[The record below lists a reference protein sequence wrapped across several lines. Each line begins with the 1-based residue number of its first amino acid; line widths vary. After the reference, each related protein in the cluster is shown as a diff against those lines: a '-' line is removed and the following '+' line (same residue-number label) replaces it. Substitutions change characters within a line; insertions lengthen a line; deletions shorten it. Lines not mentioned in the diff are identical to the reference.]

1 MENEMNNEM
10 DNEMMSCE
18 EVLTMLGEVANKHR
32 DLDHMARRSLEMKKD
47 SNSDKVAICMLDA
60 AIALQIYAK
69 IKKTGNEE
77 QISEIKQFL
86 KDMIIKLKDSMK
98 D

>member
-1 MENEMNNEM
+1 
-10 DNEMMSCE
+10 MMSSR

-32 DLDHMARRSLEMKKD
+32 DLDHMARRSLEMKKNN
-47 SNSDKVAICMLDA
+47 NSEDKVAICMLDA

-69 IKKTGNEE
+69 IKKTGTEE

>member
-1 MENEMNNEM
+1 MENEM
-10 DNEMMSCE
+10 DNEMMSGE
-18 EVLTMLGEVANKHR
+18 EVLMMLGEVANKHR
-32 DLDHMARRSLEMKKD
+32 DLNHMARRSLEMKKD
-47 SNSDKVAICMLDA
+47 SNSEDKVAICMLDA

-69 IKKTGNEE
+69 IKKTGTEE

>member
-1 MENEMNNEM
+1 MENEM
-10 DNEMMSCE
+10 DNEMVSGK
-18 EVLTMLGEVANKHR
+18 EVLMMLGEVANKHR

-77 QISEIKQFL
+77 QINEIKEFL

>member
-1 MENEMNNEM
+1 MENKMENEM
-10 DNEMMSCE
+10 MSSE
-18 EVLTMLGEVANKHR
+18 EVLMMLWEVANKHR
-32 DLDHMARRSLEMKKD
+32 DLNHMIRHNLEMKKD

-60 AIALQIYAK
+60 AIALHIYAK
-69 IKKTGNEE
+69 IKKTGTEE
-77 QISEIKQFL
+77 QIGEMKNLF